1 MHGLAHGAETP
12 ASGFVAYAAGFLAT
26 TATLHFGGVLAGLSL
41 RKYLTGKAIRVTQFL
56 GLLCGGAG
64 VYLFSRL

>member
-1 MHGLAHGAETP
+1 
-12 ASGFVAYAAGFLAT
+12 VAYAAGFLAT